1 MDILTTL
8 EKTFS
13 DLVSKKITSEEAVQ
27 IMKTPDIFR
36 CMNSYINRESISPE
50 VPLEDSDVRIMQVMV
65 DILQFVYNDS
75 GVEPPIS
82 DQDYDKLYELMVY
95 AGGGEVIGYEMPAGK
110 ETHHHKYPNLRG
122 TLTKV
127 YYLTPD
133 AKRTNPSRKYLDEWI
148 KSREQMIYDATG
160 EHIDL
165 NDEEVYVFPKWD
177 GVSGIQE
184 CAPDGAMVLALTRG
198 DTTRNIAYD
207 ITRHLQKTVPES
219 GITTKKP
226 HGVKYEI
233 MMRESELEKY
243 NKKYHTDYK
252 STRSIVSSIINSDDV
267 DERDELLVPVPLRV
281 YEEGSP
287 LSAERIHPKALSE
300 FPSLKCKLKDRDA
313 IANFAENHRYVDG
326 LRTDGAVIH
335 LINPKLHEILGRT
348 DNKNN
353 FEVAYKFTEEV
364 AMSHIEGMEFSVK
377 NFGRITPV
385 AIFEPVKMKG
395 NKVKRVS
402 LGSKARF
409 DSLRLAKGDEVKV
422 HYDII
427 PYITVDSSCERSGKK
442 PFEFPDKCPICGEPL
457 NIDEDDAIAKC
468 DNVDCPSKV
477 TGRVV
482 NYLSKMKIKNISY
495 ATVKLLHERGYL
507 DNIRDLYKLEKK
519 VFELSQIPTLGAVS
533 VSNIINAINEKD
545 TAYDFELFGSLGI
558 ESVGRK
564 MFKKL
569 FEVYT
574 VDELIEIAEKGKAD
588 KLCKVGGIQTKTAE
602 KIVDGINA
610 NKKTIEYLMKKID
623 ILDSSKMSGSKFSI
637 CFTKVRDPKLEELI
651 ETKGGETSES
661 VTKDTSALIVPDLE
675 TKSGKVDKAK
685 KYGIPI
691 IPYAD
696 AELYIKS
703 NY

>member
-13 DLVSKKITSEEAVQ
+13 DLVSKKISSEEAVR
-27 IMKTPDIFR
+27 IMKEPEIFR

-50 VPLEDSDVRIMQVMV
+50 IPLEDSDVRIMQVMV
-65 DILQFVYNDS
+65 DILQFIYNDS
-75 GVEPPIS
+75 GAEPPIS

-95 AGGGEVIGYEMPAGK
+95 AGGGEVVGYEMPAGK
-110 ETHHHKYPNLRG
+110 EMHHHKYPNLRG

-160 EHIDL
+160 QHVDL
-165 NDEEVYVFPKWD
+165 NDEDIYVFPKWD

-184 CAPDGAMVLALTRG
+184 CEPDGTMDLALTRG

-207 ITRHLQKTVPES
+207 ITRHLMKTIPES
-219 GITTKKP
+219 GINTVHP

-243 NKKYHTDYK
+243 NKRYHTDYK

-281 YEEGSP
+281 YEEGTP
-287 LSAERIHPKALSE
+287 LSSERIHPRALSD
-300 FPSLKCKLKDRDA
+300 FPSLKCKLRDRDA
-313 IANFAENHRYVDG
+313 ISEFAENHRYVDG

-364 AMSHIEGMEFSVK
+364 TMSNIIGMEFSVK

-409 DSLRLAKGDEVKV
+409 DSLHLAKGDEVKV

-427 PYITVDSSCERSGKK
+427 PYITVDSSCDRSGKK
-442 PFEFPDKCPICGEPL
+442 PFEFPTVCPICGEPL
-457 NIDEDDAIAKC
+457 DISEDDAIAKC

-482 NYLSKMKIKNISY
+482 NYLSKMKIKNISF

-507 DNIRDLYKLEKK
+507 DNIRDLYKLENKI
-519 VFELSQIPTLGAVS
+519 VELSQIPTLGAVS
-533 VSNIINAINEKD
+533 VSNIINSINEKD
-545 TAYDFELFGSLGI
+545 SAYDFELFGSLGI

-564 MFKKL
+564 IFKKI
-569 FEVYT
+569 FESYGVYEVLT
-574 VDELIEIAEKGKAD
+574 IAEKHKVD
-588 KLCKVGGIQTKTAE
+588 RLCKISGIQQKTAE
-602 KIVDGINA
+602 RIIDGINA
-610 NKKTIEYLMKKID
+610 NMKTIEYLMKKID
-623 ILDSSKMSGSKFSI
+623 IVSSSALGDSKFSI
-637 CFTKVRDPKLEELI
+637 CFTKVRDSSLEELI
-651 ETKGGETSES
+651 ESKGGETSDN
-661 VTKDTSALIVPDLE
+661 VNKNTSALIVPDLS
-675 TKSGKVDKAK
+675 TKSGKVDKAR

-691 IPYAD
+691 IPYD
-696 AELYIKS
+696 EAEEYIKS

>member
-8 EKTFS
+8 ENTFS
-13 DLVSKKITSEEAVQ
+13 DLVSKKITSKDAVDV
-27 IMKTPDIFR
+27 MKSPEISR
-36 CMNSYINRESISPE
+36 CMNTYINRESISPE
-50 VPLEDSDVRIMQVMV
+50 MPIEDSDVRIMQVMV
-65 DILQFVYNDS
+65 DILQFIYNDS

-95 AGGGEVIGYEMPAGK
+95 AGGGEVVGYEIPAGK
-110 ETHHHKYPNLRG
+110 ATYHHKYPNLRG
-122 TLTKV
+122 TLAKV

-148 KSREQMIYDATG
+148 ESKERAIYEATG
-160 EHIDL
+160 KHIDL
-165 NDEEVYVFPKWD
+165 NEEEIYVFPKWD
-177 GVSGIQE
+177 GVSGIQQ
-184 CAPDGAMVLALTRG
+184 CRPDGTMEMALTRG
-198 DTTRNIAYD
+198 DTTRNLAYD
-207 ITRHLQKTVPES
+207 ITRHLKVTVPTS

-233 MMRESELEKY
+233 MMRESELDKY

-281 YEEGSP
+281 YEADTPMSDEKV
-287 LSAERIHPKALSE
+287 HPKAFSE
-300 FPSLKCKLKDRDA
+300 YPSLKCKLKDRDA
-313 IANFAENHRYVDG
+313 ISKFAEEHRYIDG
-326 LRTDGAVIH
+326 LRTDGAVIY
-335 LINPKLHEILGRT
+335 LIDPKLHEILGRT
-348 DNKNN
+348 NNKNN

-364 AMSHIEGMEFSVK
+364 AMSTIKDIEFSVK

-427 PYITVDSSCERSGKK
+427 PYITVDGSCERSGKT

-457 NIDEDDAIAKC
+457 DIDDDAAIAKC

-495 ATVKLLHERGYL
+495 ATVKLLHENGYL
-507 DNIRDLYKLEKK
+507 DNIRDLYKLNKK

-533 VSNIINAINEKD
+533 VSNIIKSIEDKNIV
-545 TAYDFELFGSLGI
+545 YDYELFGSLGI
-558 ESVGRK
+558 ESIGRK
-564 MFKKL
+564 VFKKI
-569 FEVYT
+569 FEAYNAE
-574 VDELIEIAEKGKAD
+574 ELLKIAEKGKID
-588 KLCKVGGIQTKTAE
+588 ELCQIPGVQSKSAQ

-610 NKKTIEYLMKKID
+610 NRKTIDYLMKK
-623 ILDSSKMSGSKFSI
+623 LDVMSSANAADTTFSI
-637 CFTKVRDPKLEELI
+637 CFTKVRDESLEELI
-651 ETKGGETSES
+651 ESKGGETVDNVS
-661 VTKDTSALIVPDLE
+661 KDTSALIVPDLN
-675 TKSGKVDKAK
+675 TKSGKVDKAR

-691 IPYAD
+691 IAYDD
-696 AELYIKS
+696 AENYIRS
-703 NY
+703 NF